1 MMSRA
6 RTLSP
11 GRQGGRFFRDRG
23 RRASRCPQP
32 SGKTDEMAAMIQ
44 ILCQFHYIDALKASS
59 TGRYDVTPPP
69 GAGTTVT
76 TRFPAGRIVYT
87 ATKAANTTNAAS
99 SGSGG

>member
-11 GRQGGRFFRDRG
+11 GRQGEWFFRDRG

-44 ILCQFHYIDALKASS
+44 ILCQFHYIDALKASP
-59 TGRYDVTPPP
+59 TGDGGRSGESRDWIMGGYQP
-69 GAGTTVT
+69 GL
-76 TRFPAGRIVYT
+76 
-87 ATKAANTTNAAS
+87 
-99 SGSGG
+99 